1 MTSQNSNLDKIEHI
15 VVLMLENRSFDN
27 VLGRLYP
34 DDPNFNGVKDG
45 MSNPRPGGGSASV
58 FAGTDMTAP
67 FPDPNEPYDH
77 VYMQLFN
84 PPCTPT
90 PPGVPPCPPPCPIPN
105 TTATPDMQGFVINY
119 ANAIS
124 QANQEAA
131 KHGPLRFDVDPGG
144 IMNCF
149 APASLP
155 VINGLAQ
162 AYAVCDNWYSSVP
175 TQTFPNR
182 SFVHAATS
190 SGNVYNSWGQH
201 FWDKGIFINNRPTIY
216 NLLEAANVSWKIY
229 HGGPLLLCNALYG
242 QMQLWDFLFSPENP
256 RFFPL
261 QSGDFSTHPSTQA
274 NQFLADV
281 QAGELPAYTFIE
293 PNMLCSEKYGPEND
307 MHPAF
312 AIIDTGA
319 PTNVLYGEKLIYDI
333 YTALR
338 ESDYWEKTLLIINFD
353 EHGGCFDHQP
363 PPQAVAPDDD
373 VISANKKCDG
383 RGSNFDFKRLG
394 VRVPAVLVSPWIEK
408 GKICHTQFDHTSII
422 KTVSNK
428 WLHKKSLTNR
438 DASASDVSDVLT
450 LPAAR
455 TDVPEI
461 TPVTPPTFTGCGS
474 ELLSGLQ
481 RDMLVAA
488 AMFIARNADRYIHLG
503 SLKTRAEIIAA
514 LDQWGESFLAS

>member
-1 MTSQNSNLDKIEHI
+1 MSSQISNLDKIEHV

-34 DDPNFNGVKDG
+34 DDPNFNGVKDS
-45 MSNPRPGGGSASV
+45 MSNPRPNGELAYV

-67 FPDPNEPYDH
+67 FPDPNEPYNY
-77 VYMQLFN
+77 VYMQQFN
-84 PPCTPT
+84 PPCA
-90 PPGVPPCPPPCPIPN
+90 PGDPPCPPPCPIPN
-105 TTATPDMQGFVINY
+105 TDATPSMQGFVNDY

-124 QANQEAA
+124 QANSEAQ
-131 KHGPLRFDVDPGG
+131 KRGRTPFDVDAGV

-155 VINGLAQ
+155 VINGLAK

-190 SGNVYNSWGQH
+190 SGNVYNTWGGEH
-201 FWDKGIFINNRPTIY
+201 FWDKGLFINDTPTIY
-216 NLLEAANVSWKIY
+216 NLLEAGNISWKIY

-242 QMQLWDFLFSPENP
+242 QMHLWDFLFSENR

-261 QSGDFSTHPSTQA
+261 QSGDFSSHPSSQA

-281 QAGELPAYTFIE
+281 QAGTLPSYTFIE

-312 AIIDTGA
+312 AIFDTGA
-319 PTNVLYGEKLIYDI
+319 PTNMLYGEKLIYDV

-338 ESDYWEKTLLIINFD
+338 ESDYWEKTLLIITFD

-363 PPQAVAPDDD
+363 PPAAVAPDDV
-373 VISANKKCDG
+373 VIPANKNCDG
-383 RGSNFDFKRLG
+383 QGSNFDFKRLG

-408 GKICHTQFDHTSII
+408 GTICHTQFDHTSVI
-422 KTVSNK
+422 KTASNK
-428 WLHKKSLTNR
+428 WLHGESLTKR
-438 DASASDVSDVLT
+438 DANATDVSEVLT
-450 LPAAR
+450 LATAR

-461 TPVTPPTFTGCGS
+461 TPITPPTFTGCGS

-488 AMFIARNADRYIHLG
+488 AMLVARKADRYLHLG
-503 SLKTRAEIIAA
+503 SLKTREEIITA
-514 LDQWGESFLAS
+514 LDDLGESLRA